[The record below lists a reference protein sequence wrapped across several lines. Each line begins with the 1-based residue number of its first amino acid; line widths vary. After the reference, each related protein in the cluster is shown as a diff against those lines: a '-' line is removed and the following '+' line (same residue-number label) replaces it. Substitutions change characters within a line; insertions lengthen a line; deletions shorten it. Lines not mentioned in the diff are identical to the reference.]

1 MGRVAHSLFACKQFA
16 KRGRAFYMG
25 NSTEERKKSFIMY
38 HSHKA
43 MFTESSPEQC
53 QELIGRIFDFAE
65 TGVPAKDITDP
76 LVKICYD
83 QITYLMG
90 RNMKRYAEKCE
101 RNRKSI
107 QDYWDKR
114 KSLEE
119 LEQQIKSSEGDARQQ
134 LKYIEEYRKREEELR
149 KLEAECDPDEVPF
162 K

>member
-1 MGRVAHSLFACKQFA
+1 MS
-16 KRGRAFYMG
+16 
-25 NSTEERKKSFIMY
+25 NTEDRKKSFIMY
-38 HSHKA
+38 YSHKA

-65 TGVPAKDITDP
+65 TGVPATDISDP

-83 QITYLMG
+83 QITYLMA
-90 RNMKRYAEKCE
+90 RNMKKYSEKCE

-107 QDYWDKR
+107 QEYWDKR

-119 LEQQIKSSEGDARQQ
+119 LEKKIDDSEGNAKEQ
-134 LKYIEEYRKREEELR
+134 LKYIVEYRKREEELR
-149 KLEAECDPDEVPF
+149 KLESECDNDDMPF